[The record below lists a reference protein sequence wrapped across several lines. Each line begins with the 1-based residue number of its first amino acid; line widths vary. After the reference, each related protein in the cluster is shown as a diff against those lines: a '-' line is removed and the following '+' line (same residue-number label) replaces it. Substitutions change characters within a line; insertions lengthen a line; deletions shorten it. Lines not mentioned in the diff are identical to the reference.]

1 MKEININ
8 FERPIDYITYQIKQ
22 QYFDLSDNE
31 LKLIAI
37 IYLKGLNSNI
47 KKEIVNH
54 NVFKS
59 MQSVENHLTKL
70 RKLGILI
77 NNKIVLKDT
86 ISTKSNTS
94 IIINLTLNAN
104 KKDN

>member
-37 IYLKGLNSNI
+37 IYLKGLNNNI

-104 KKDN
+104 KKDS